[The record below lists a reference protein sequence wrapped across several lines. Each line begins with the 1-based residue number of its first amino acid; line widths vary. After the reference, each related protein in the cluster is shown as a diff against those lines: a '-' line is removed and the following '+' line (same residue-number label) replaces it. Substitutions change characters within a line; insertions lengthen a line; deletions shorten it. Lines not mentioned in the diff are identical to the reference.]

1 MKKLFLLVVLWLSL
15 LTGIQAQF
23 PKAIFPGDYPDPSIL
38 RDGKDYYMTHSPFCY
53 APGLLIWHSTD
64 LLHWEPVCRALAEYE
79 ASIWAPD
86 LLKYQNRYYIYYPTS
101 TGETM

>member
-1 MKKLFLLVVLWLSL
+1 MKKLLLLIVLFISVGN
-15 LTGIQAQF
+15 GIWAQF

-53 APGLLIWHSTD
+53 APGFLIWHSTD
-64 LLHWEPVCRALAEYE
+64 LMHWEPICRALPEYG

-86 LLKYQNRYYIYYPTS
+86 LLKYQDRYYIYYPTS
-101 TGETM
+101 TGEN